1 MSDSKKI
8 LAVGSIAFDT
18 IHTPKGSRDKILGG
32 SSTYFSVAASRYS
45 NVSLIGIVGDD
56 FTDKEWELFTQYNIN
71 TDSIEICEGNTFSW
85 GGKYNKDYSIILDI
99 FFGTCVSEI
108 KSVKGGESHNF
119 TSFSTLEN
127 ENEGDI
133 SKYSDYCDDENFEF
147 SINFWQETK
156 KKKTNFHQV

>member
-56 FTDKEWELFTQYNIN
+56 FTDKEWELFTQ
-71 TDSIEICEGNTFSW
+71 
-85 GGKYNKDYSIILDI
+85 
-99 FFGTCVSEI
+99 
-108 KSVKGGESHNF
+108 
-119 TSFSTLEN
+119 
-127 ENEGDI
+127 
-133 SKYSDYCDDENFEF
+133 
-147 SINFWQETK
+147 
-156 KKKTNFHQV
+156 